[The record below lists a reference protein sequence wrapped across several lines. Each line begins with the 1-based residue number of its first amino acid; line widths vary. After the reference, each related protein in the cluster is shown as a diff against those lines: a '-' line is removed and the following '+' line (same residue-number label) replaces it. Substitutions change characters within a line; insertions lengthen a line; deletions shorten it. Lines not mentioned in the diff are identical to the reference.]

1 MGMKINDRNARRM
14 MERMGIN
21 QKEVP
26 DVEEV
31 IIRTRTKDLVIAGAS
46 VQEVNFQ
53 GNRVFQ
59 VAGEVEEVAKETK
72 KFSDDDII
80 LVQQQANVTK
90 EKALAALE
98 QSDGEVAK
106 AILLLTS

>member
-1 MGMKINDRNARRM
+1 MKINDRNARRM

-26 DVEEV
+26 EVEEV
-31 IIRTRTKDLVIAGAS
+31 IIRTRTKDLVISGAQVS
-46 VQEVNFQ
+46 EVNFQ

-59 VAGEVEEVAKETK
+59 VAGEVEEVPRETA
-72 KFSDDDII
+72 KFSDEDVI
-80 LVQQQANVTK
+80 LVQQQANVSR
-90 EKALAALE
+90 EKATAALE

-106 AILLLTS
+106 AILRLTS

>member
-1 MGMKINDRNARRM
+1 MKMDNRQARRA

-21 QKEVP
+21 MKEIP

-31 IIRTRTKDLVIAGAS
+31 VIRTPERELHIKNASVSEVIA
-46 VQEVNFQ
+46 Q

-59 VAGEVEEVAKETK
+59 VAGDVEEVVLERKTFGDE
-72 KFSDDDII
+72 DIL

-90 EKALAALE
+90 ERAVAALE
-98 QSDGEVAK
+98 ASDGEVAR
-106 AILLLTS
+106 AILKLTT